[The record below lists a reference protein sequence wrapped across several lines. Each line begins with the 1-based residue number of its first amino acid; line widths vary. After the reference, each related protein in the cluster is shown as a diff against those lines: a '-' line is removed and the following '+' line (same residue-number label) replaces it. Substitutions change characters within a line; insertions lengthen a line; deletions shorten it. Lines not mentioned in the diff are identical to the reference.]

1 MVRGPEAT
9 LTPHRKK
16 WLIFWSV
23 FALWLFADLWTK
35 DWADTTL
42 ANPNHPLPFTITAA
56 DSGKTLSQAAAAH
69 FGWSEAEASKRL
81 ERGDGR
87 RKVTR
92 LAAAG
97 TWKADDKPFGPE
109 GIERAAG
116 SLWVFWRD
124 DRGLAPRRIPLSAR
138 RELESLLTDAVPE
151 AKREEIAKV
160 VNETAAAETLAGLL
174 PEQFRK
180 LDADE
185 VATLLAEG
193 RVHPVPIGDPDPS
206 AATVVKEGETY
217 LLMDHRVDVMGE
229 WWKFV
234 YAENPGAAFGFM
246 KGVSPGIR
254 QTFFMLLTLIAF
266 IVIGTIVARLPA
278 RGWLVASSF
287 AGILAGAAGN
297 FIDRVRYG
305 YVIDFI
311 DWDLGFTHWP
321 TFNVADIAIA
331 VGVGALMIDLL
342 FNKKSLLA
350 TPKKEKAAA

>member
-1 MVRGPEAT
+1 
-9 LTPHRKK
+9 
-16 WLIFWSV
+16 V

-138 RELESLLTDAVPE
+138 RELESLLADAVPE

-160 VNETAAAETLAGLL
+160 VNETAAAETLAGIL

-331 VGVGALMIDLL
+331 VGVGALMFDLL